1 MIILCFFAYLVFYN
15 LLNVIER
22 LLFKRSHCIF
32 AFLAFLATI
41 AVAYPETAEIKRLI
55 ENRSYVR
62 SWTLI
67 TNDANNWDWM
77 IAGAF
82 YSLTT
87 FLFFAWLREYSE
99 RGYSSGGIA
108 RMGSEFDFSTIVQ
121 LFFWAAVAVLVL
133 FGGYKLFAGS

>member
-1 MIILCFFAYLVFYN
+1 MIVLCFFAYLVFYN

-32 AFLAFLATI
+32 VFLAFLATI

-55 ENRSYVR
+55 ETHSSVR
-62 SWTLI
+62 SSTLI

-87 FLFFAWLREYSE
+87 FSFFALLREYSE

-108 RMGSEFDFSTIVQ
+108 RMRSEFDLGTIMQ
-121 LFFWAAVAVLVL
+121 LFFWGAMVVLVL
-133 FGGYKLFAGS
+133 FGGYKLFAAN